1 MSCQP
6 QQPYLTKNLEYFTGM
21 MKGLVWSTTI
31 CDINID
37 NTNTRNNSSIIP
49 NLPPQSWLTPWGYQI
64 KPVPNSDELEEV
76 ILLHK
81 KEFLDQKKIDLHHS
95 QATTKWSKTHITTKW
110 FSEHDTQHF
119 QVAKEAF
126 KQVRKTKSVQFG
138 FDEHFW
144 LLPNMAKKDLVVGCE
159 RLTRTDHEM
168 PKCWQRWIA
177 ALGVQYQHESMR

>member
-1 MSCQP
+1 
-6 QQPYLTKNLEYFTGM
+6 

-95 QATTKWSKTHITTKW
+95 QATTKWSKTHITTKL

-144 LLPNMAKKDLVVGCE
+144 FLPNMAKTRFGCGLWESDQNWWWDAKMLTKVDCSFGRAVPAREYEVGFVE
-159 RLTRTDHEM
+159 RKVSLCPHH
-168 PKCWQRWIA
+168 IF
-177 ALGVQYQHESMR
+177 

>member
-6 QQPYLTKNLEYFTGM
+6 QEPYLTKNLEYFTGM

-37 NTNTRNNSSIIP
+37 NTNTRNNNNIIP

-81 KEFLDQKKIDLHHS
+81 KDFLDQKKSDQRLISRQNCFRNMTLNIS
-95 QATTKWSKTHITTKW
+95 RWQRRLSNRSEKLRV
-110 FSEHDTQHF
+110 FSLVLTNTSDSCQT
-119 QVAKEAF
+119 
-126 KQVRKTKSVQFG
+126 
-138 FDEHFW
+138 W
-144 LLPNMAKKDLVVGCE
+144 PNQDLVVGDSPE
-159 RLTRTDHEM
+159 LM
-168 PKCWQRWIA
+168 
-177 ALGVQYQHESMR
+177 MRCKNVDKGGL

>member
-1 MSCQP
+1 MARLVS
-6 QQPYLTKNLEYFTGM
+6 QPYQPCHANPNNHTLPKNLEYFPGM

-37 NTNTRNNSSIIP
+37 NTNTRNNNNIIP

-95 QATTKWSKTHITTKW
+95 QATTKWSKTHITTKL

-126 KQVRKTKSVQFG
+126 KQVRKTVFSLVLTNTSDSCQT
-138 FDEHFW
+138 W
-144 LLPNMAKKDLVVGCE
+144 PNQDLVVGDSPE
-159 RLTRTDHEM
+159 LM
-168 PKCWQRWIA
+168 
-177 ALGVQYQHESMR
+177 MRCKNVDKGGL